1 MTEKGVL
8 TSIKNPA
15 TIFKKHRE
23 RLKAVRDPNTLINT
37 KITEETPK
45 VRDPEIQERLEKF
58 KGRDAEDVAQGA

>member
-37 KITEETPK
+37 KITEETIAVGDLIK
-45 VRDPEIQERLEKF
+45 L
-58 KGRDAEDVAQGA
+58 